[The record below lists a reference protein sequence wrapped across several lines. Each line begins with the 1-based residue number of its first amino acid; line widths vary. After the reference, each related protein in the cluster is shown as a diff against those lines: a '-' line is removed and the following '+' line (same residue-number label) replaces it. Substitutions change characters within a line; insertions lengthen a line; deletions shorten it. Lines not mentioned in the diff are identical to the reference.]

1 MARQRKLGNRVGVS
15 DWQALDTAGDIR
27 RFLKWCIL
35 SVRDQSL
42 ETRDA
47 IVLGQLGTYLLK
59 ALETSSLEER
69 ISALET
75 QQNEHQQQ

>member
-15 DWQALDTAGDIR
+15 DWQALDTAGDIK
-27 RFLKWCIL
+27 RFFRWCIL

-47 IVLGQLGTYLLK
+47 IILGQLGTYLLK
-59 ALETSSLEER
+59 ALETSSLEDR
-69 ISALET
+69 LAALEA
-75 QQNEHQQQ
+75 QNQSI